1 MKKVRAHLTIEG
13 IVQGVYF
20 RSNTSGLAGR
30 HNCSGWVR
38 NTSAGSVEAVIEGAE
53 ADVKKVVEWCRSGP
67 PMARVDRVQARW
79 EEYQGEFD
87 GFSVI
92 S

>member
-1 MKKVRAHLTIEG
+1 MKKVRAHLTIQG

-20 RSNTSGLAGR
+20 RSDTSGLARR

-38 NTSAGSVEAVIEGAE
+38 NTSNGSVEAVIEGEEAE
-53 ADVKKVVEWCRSGP
+53 VKKVVEWCRSGP
-67 PMARVDRVQARW
+67 PMSRVDRVQALW
-79 EEYQGEFD
+79 EEYTGEFD